1 MYLKCTWLLR
11 VLFSL
16 NQLKHAGWQVEL
28 AFTTNDTVETP
39 GFPCWTNTCTKRW
52 LTSKETGDEGS
63 LLGAW
68 QLLKCSSEI
77 IYSTEI
83 KLLNCQANQNLTQ
96 SCSNS
101 PETANPILFL
111 QFKRCYSLKTLFCL
125 IKLMHPVIRVEKELI
140 KRLPLQ
146 KRLEIMA

>member
-1 MYLKCTWLLR
+1 M
-11 VLFSL
+11 FSL

-52 LTSKETGDEGS
+52 LISKETGDEGS
-63 LLGAW
+63 LLWAW

-140 KRLPLQ
+140 KRLLLQ